1 MRSILLSALL
11 VVLAASPAV
20 SEPAPTTPAP
30 VAAAATAP
38 EIWFVFPAEGAPL
51 TPILLVGTD
60 FDNGIPF
67 FGFLPSVPL
76 ISIQTPVIPFIG
88 SISVMI
94 TPVTLLPFPG
104 VVQLKIVDGLQVS
117 NSVDFRVL

>member
-1 MRSILLSALL
+1 MRSILLSTL
-11 VVLAASPAV
+11 VVVFAASPAV
-20 SEPAPTTPAP
+20 SEPAPTAPIP

-60 FDNGIPF
+60 FGNGIPF

-76 ISIQTPVIPFIG
+76 FTFQTPTLPFIG
-88 SISVMI
+88 AISLMV

-104 VVQLKIVDGLQVS
+104 VVPLKIVNGLQVS
-117 NSVDFRVL
+117 NSVDFLVL

>member
-1 MRSILLSALL
+1 MRSILLSTLL

-20 SEPAPTTPAP
+20 SEPIP
-30 VAAAATAP
+30 VAATPSIAAAAAP
-38 EIWFVFPAEGAPL
+38 EIWFVFPAQGAPL
-51 TPILLVGTD
+51 TPVLLVGTD

-76 ISIQTPVIPFIG
+76 ISLQIPSIPFLG
-88 SISVMI
+88 AISVMV
-94 TPVTLLPFPG
+94 TPVTLMPFPG
-104 VVQLKIVDGLQVS
+104 VVQLKIIDGLQSS